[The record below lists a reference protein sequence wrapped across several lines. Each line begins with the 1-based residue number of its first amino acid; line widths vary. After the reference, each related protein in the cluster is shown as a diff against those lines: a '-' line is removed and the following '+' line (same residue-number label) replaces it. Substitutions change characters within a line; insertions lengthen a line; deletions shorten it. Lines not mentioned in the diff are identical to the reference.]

1 MGYSKFFE
9 NMIEDKILEI
19 NVAYV
24 AKVLS
29 CTEKT
34 ATVQPLT
41 MVKQYGEKAQAPAV
55 VSDIPILESAKYKMG
70 YPFSTI
76 SYVKN
81 VTVETK
87 KSGGYVTDVL
97 LNVEKGNV
105 DVIIPTDLAVGDL
118 VFCVCSDRN
127 STEAK
132 NGEMSTPPVGHHSL
146 SDSFIVGIL

>member
-41 MVKQYGEKAQAPAV
+41 MVKQYGKKAQTPAV
-55 VSDIPILESAKYKMG
+55 VSDVPILESAKYKMG

-81 VTVETK
+81 VSVTTEK
-87 KSGGYVTDVL
+87 EGKYVTDVS
-97 LNVEKGNV
+97 LNVEKAEI
-105 DVIIPTDLAVGDL
+105 DVIVPTDLAVGDL

-132 NGEMSTPPVGHHSL
+132 NGTMSTPPVGHHSL

>member
-1 MGYSKFFE
+1 MGNINFF
-9 NMIEDKILEI
+9 NDLIEDKLLDMNI
-19 NVAYV
+19 AYI

-41 MVKQYGEKAQAPAV
+41 MIKQVGKQAQASSI

-70 YPFSTI
+70 YPIDTI

-81 VTVETK
+81 VSVTTK
-87 KSGGYVTDVL
+87 KDGKYVTDVS
-97 LNVEKGNV
+97 LNVERGSI
-105 DVIIPTDLAVGDL
+105 DVIVPTNLAVGDL

-127 STEAK
+127 ITEAK
-132 NGEMSTPPVGHHSL
+132 NGNLSTPPVGHHSL
-146 SDSFIVGIL
+146 SDSVVVGIF